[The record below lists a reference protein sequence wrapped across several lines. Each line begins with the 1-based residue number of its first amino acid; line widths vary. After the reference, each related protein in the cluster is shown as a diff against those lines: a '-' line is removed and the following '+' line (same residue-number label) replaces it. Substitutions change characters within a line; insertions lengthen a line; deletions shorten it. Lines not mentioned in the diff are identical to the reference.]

1 LKLSSLELSRKNAAA
16 MPKPYDSR
24 KASPLPDDGTT
35 QLLRGG
41 SLILVV
47 GIASFGML
55 MTIFGGVSV
64 EGAHSNPGWL
74 ALIISAMCL
83 PFGLLLTLLGVAKWF
98 RRRSLS
104 GNR

>member
-1 LKLSSLELSRKNAAA
+1 
-16 MPKPYDSR
+16 
-24 KASPLPDDGTT
+24 
-35 QLLRGG
+35 
-41 SLILVV
+41 
-47 GIASFGML
+47 ML